1 MELGERESVRVRGR
15 DRVTCQYDWST
26 KTVPK
31 LPTML
36 MMPG

>member
-1 MELGERESVRVRGR
+1 MA
-15 DRVTCQYDWST
+15 DCQYDWSQ

-36 MMPG
+36 MMPNLRPSSEIMVR